1 MGSIMQIGLAYWG
14 RFPSPDM
21 VPNIGLI
28 IPLLSERQGFEKM

>member
-14 RFPSPDM
+14 RFPSPD
-21 VPNIGLI
+21 IGLI